1 MMHWFWWVV
10 IVFAAI
16 CVLNK
21 VCEEYPAFRQVFC
34 CVIAVAYPIL
44 MFVFPEKEMVI
55 LFSGALMLGFYKYV
69 FGMAE
74 ILEEEG
80 PPDLFIFFWG
90 LSDGE
95 TSAITIIFSVISTVL
110 FAAVAIVPIALLT
123 DVSLFLAR
131 VWTFAP
137 AVYCIVTSVLYFR
150 NNY

>member
-10 IVFAAI
+10 IAFAAI

-44 MFVFPEKEMVI
+44 MFIFPEKEMVI

-110 FAAVAIVPIALLT
+110 FAAVAIVVIPHGYDDQIAVSTLSNTCHICFLL
-123 DVSLFLAR
+123 L
-131 VWTFAP
+131 
-137 AVYCIVTSVLYFR
+137 TSVLLR
-150 NNY
+150 PVL